1 MAGVPAEVNGMAS
14 PLGTWLAGCAMVALV
29 MLAGMSAARA
39 ATGRIVFS
47 GAVVEPT
54 CSMAEFGADMHVASG
69 SAAQRL
75 VCGRTAT
82 DAGRTYTREVIDL
95 AMASR
100 SNDRLLDYFASYA
113 PVAADGRVMARLVTR
128 TYD

>member
-1 MAGVPAEVNGMAS
+1 M
-14 PLGTWLAGCAMVALV
+14 V
-29 MLAGMSAARA
+29 MLVGLPTARA

-54 CSMAEFGADMHVASG
+54 CSTAELGPVMHVAAG
-69 SAAQRL
+69 AAAQRL

-82 DAGRTYTREVIDL
+82 DVGRTYTREVIDL
-95 AMASR
+95 ATANR
-100 SNDRLLDYFASYA
+100 NHGHLLDYFASYA
-113 PVAADGRVMARLVTR
+113 PRAADGDAAAKVVVH

>member
-1 MAGVPAEVNGMAS
+1 MAGAPEEVNGMAN
-14 PLGTWLAGCAMVALV
+14 PFGIWLAGCAMLMLV
-29 MLAGMSAARA
+29 DMSSARA
-39 ATGRIVFS
+39 ASGRIVFS

-54 CSMAEFGADMHVASG
+54 CSMAESG
-69 SAAQRL
+69 SVMHGATGAAAQRL

-95 AMASR
+95 ATADR
-100 SNDRLLDYFASYA
+100 SHNRLLDYFASYA
-113 PVAADGRVMARLVTR
+113 RGTGDGAAKVVVH

>member
-1 MAGVPAEVNGMAS
+1 MAGAPEEVNGMVS
-14 PLGTWLAGCAMVALV
+14 PSGIWLAGCAMVMLV
-29 MLAGMSAARA
+29 GMSTARA

-54 CSMAEFGADMHVASG
+54 CSMAELGSVAHVAAG
-69 SAAQRL
+69 AAAQRL

-95 AMASR
+95 ATADR
-100 SNDRLLDYFASYA
+100 SHNRLLDYFASYA
-113 PVAADGRVMARLVTR
+113 RGTGAAAAKVVVH

>member
-1 MAGVPAEVNGMAS
+1 MAGAPGEVKGMAN
-14 PLGTWLAGCAMVALV
+14 PLGTWLAACAMVMLV
-29 MLAGMSAARA
+29 GMSTARA
-39 ATGRIVFS
+39 ASGRIVFS

-54 CSMAEFGADMHVASG
+54 CSTAELGPVMDVAAG
-69 SAAQRL
+69 TAAQSL

-95 AMASR
+95 ATADR
-100 SNDRLLDYFASYA
+100 NHNRLLDYFASYA
-113 PVAADGRVMARLVTR
+113 PSTGDAAAKVVVH

>member
-1 MAGVPAEVNGMAS
+1 MAGAPQEVNGMTV
-14 PLGTWLAGCAMVALV
+14 PLGIWLTGCAMVMLV
-29 MLAGMSAARA
+29 GMPTARA
-39 ATGRIVFS
+39 ATGHIVFS

-54 CSMAEFGADMHVASG
+54 CATAELGSVVHVAVG
-69 SAAQRL
+69 AAMQRL

-95 AMASR
+95 AMANR
-100 SNDRLLDYFASYA
+100 SHDRLLDYFASYA
-113 PVAADGRVMARLVTR
+113 PRAADGDAAAKVVVH

>member
-1 MAGVPAEVNGMAS
+1 MAS
-14 PLGTWLAGCAMVALV
+14 PLGIWLTGCAMVMLV
-29 MLAGMSAARA
+29 GLPTARA

-54 CSMAEFGADMHVASG
+54 CSTEEFGSVTRVATG
-69 SAAQRL
+69 AVTQRL

-82 DAGRTYTREVIDL
+82 DAGRTYTREVIEL
-95 AMASR
+95 AAANR
-100 SNDRLLDYFASYA
+100 GHNRLLDYFASYA
-113 PVAADGRVMARLVTR
+113 PRTGDAAAKVVVH